1 MVQETCSK
9 CGRSLLQLRRDLS
22 IEQMR
27 GQKPLCSVPGCPLVQ
42 EIRGF
47 SPEAELSGDA
57 VQGPSPPSVFVGRY
71 GYPKVQVG
79 PLLPPNPARDPAS
92 LDDPR
97 TWRDQ
102 DILGVLRMRSNL
114 VRSKAE
120 VDVRDARDATRS
132 LETSRELAMSAD
144 PVDTEV
150 ELTKRSRFDPV
161 QTEVDKR
168 AAPMGPSVTARRA
181 RITEN
186 PSVPRRVDQA
196 VSDTDARAK
205 TVAWEMYDRG
215 IADHKV
221 QRLLSVGLLG
231 QEQRRR
237 LVPTRWSITATDDM
251 LGEALVEQ
259 VKDRGPV
266 GSVEAYGFE
275 HFGNRFL
282 VLLFPRVW
290 SLEMVEAIERDR
302 GWRFIRDAEGYE
314 GRTSYADD
322 VTGAYYA
329 ARLAVLEHLRDRR
342 RQAAPLVYR
351 EITQDYFV
359 PLGVWVIREG
369 VRRAMEHE
377 LGTFATPAEAVE
389 ALSGW
394 TRVDGWSERSKLLER
409 VETQTTLEVF
419 LGEDP
424 TKTS

>member
-1 MVQETCSK
+1 MVQETCSR
-9 CGRSLLQLRRDLS
+9 CCRSLLQLRQDLS

-27 GQKPLCSVPGCPLVQ
+27 GQKPLCSIPGCPLVQ
-42 EIRGF
+42 KIRGF
-47 SPEAELSGDA
+47 GSEDDLSGDA

-71 GYPKVQVG
+71 GYPKVDVG

-97 TWRDQ
+97 SWSEQ
-102 DILGVLRMRSNL
+102 DILGVLRMRSSL

-120 VDVRDARDATRS
+120 VDVRSARDATRS
-132 LETSRELAMSAD
+132 LATSRELAMAAD

-150 ELTKRSRFDPV
+150 ELTKRSRFDPTK
-161 QTEVDKR
+161 TEVDKR
-168 AAPMGPSVTARRA
+168 AAPMGPSVTAKRA

-196 VSDTDARAK
+196 VSDTDAKAK

-215 IADHKV
+215 IADHRV

-231 QEQRRR
+231 QEQRRK

-251 LGEALVEQ
+251 LGEALIEQ

-266 GSVEAYGFE
+266 GSVELYGFE
-275 HFGNRFL
+275 HFGNRFF
-282 VLLFPRVW
+282 VVLFPRVW
-290 SLEMVEAIERDR
+290 SFEMVEAIERDH
-302 GWRFIRDAEGYE
+302 GWRFIRDEEGYE

-351 EITQDYFV
+351 EITRDYFA

-369 VRRAMEHE
+369 VRQAMENP
-377 LGTFATPAEAVE
+377 LGTYATPDEAID
-389 ALSGW
+389 ALSGT
-394 TRVDGWSERSKLLER
+394 TRAEGWSERSKLLER
-409 VETQTTLEVF
+409 VRTQSTLDAF
-419 LGEDP
+419 LDGP
-424 TKTS
+424 RSQSS

>member
-9 CGRSLLQLRRDLS
+9 CGRSLLQLRQDLS

-47 SPEAELSGDA
+47 GDEQELSGDA

-71 GYPKVQVG
+71 GYPKVDVG
-79 PLLPPNPARDPAS
+79 PLLPPDPARDPAS

-97 TWRDQ
+97 AWSEQ
-102 DILGVLRMRSNL
+102 DILGVLQMRSNL
-114 VRSKAE
+114 VRSKAT

-132 LETSRELAMSAD
+132 LETSRELAMAAD

-150 ELTKRSRFDPV
+150 ELTKRSRFDPAK
-161 QTEVDKR
+161 TEVDKR
-168 AAPMGPSVTARRA
+168 AAPMGPSVTAKRT

-186 PSVPRRVDQA
+186 PSVPRRVDRA
-196 VSDTDARAK
+196 VSDTDAKAR

-215 IADHKV
+215 VADHTV

-231 QEQRRR
+231 QEQRRK

-251 LGEALVEQ
+251 LGRSLVEQ
-259 VKDRGPV
+259 VKDWGPV

-275 HFGNRFL
+275 HFGNRFF
-282 VLLFPRVW
+282 VVLFPRVW
-290 SLEMVEAIERDR
+290 SFEMVEAIEMSS
-302 GWRFIRDAEGYE
+302 GSWRFIKDVEGYD
-314 GRTSYADD
+314 GRSSYADD

-351 EITQDYFV
+351 EITQDYFA

-369 VRRAMEHE
+369 VRRAMEHP
-377 LGTFATPAEAVE
+377 LGTHATPDEAIE
-389 ALSGW
+389 ALSGT

-409 VETQTTLEVF
+409 VRTQSTLEMF
-419 LGEDP
+419 LE
-424 TKTS
+424 